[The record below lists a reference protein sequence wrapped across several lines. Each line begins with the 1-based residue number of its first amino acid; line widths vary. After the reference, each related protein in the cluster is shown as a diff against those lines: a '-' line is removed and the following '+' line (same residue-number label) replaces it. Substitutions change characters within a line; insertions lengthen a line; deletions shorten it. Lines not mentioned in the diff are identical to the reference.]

1 MLMRRILLFVSFVA
15 CAVTSYAQK
24 HSLGVAL
31 EGTLELLNKG
41 QVAEAY
47 AYWNDNSKDY
57 KTDSLYIWASAVA
70 AQNFMGQGC
79 FAETETM
86 LNNSEQTLNQL
97 KSNSYWWYQQWGY
110 LSTRKA
116 MLFGS
121 MHDYTLARTSAV
133 DAKIAFEQ
141 ISYRGLD
148 YALALAVL
156 SETALAKGDQVL
168 ARTFAGQALYYAV
181 LVYTTN
187 TLDKNDYPYFS
198 YIFRENG
205 IIELS
210 LGYYEYAINSFEA
223 LKGLNSQLNYDD
235 PNIDLYLGMAYV
247 YNGNYEK
254 ALTILTPYYANCS
267 LLQSKISSG
276 IHCLYAK
283 YRLGHTDIAQLAYEV
298 AKLQADNTSRMF
310 SFMSDQEKEK
320 WWMSNENTIISLADA
335 ILLQS
340 GINDVNGIIANNEI
354 FSKGLLLR
362 SSNMLK
368 AAALESRDERIV
380 SSYYTLEGLKGKL
393 SETSEKAEQTILKQ
407 EITTLE
413 KELQRELN
421 ISVNDVTSW
430 QDIACS
436 LSNKDVALEFVRFNS
451 LEQENE
457 ADYYAIIVK
466 KGVKE
471 PKILHLFKESSL
483 KQIVGIQGNKRIDR
497 YITEL
502 YSTGDPKNRG
512 ADLYQLIWA
521 SLEQE
526 IKGASTIY
534 YSPAGMLNSV
544 SLQGISNGKQ
554 CLGQKYVMHLVSSIG
569 EIPHIKSASSN
580 RCNRAVIF
588 GGVQYDAE
596 ETELVQASRAY
607 SRGNS
612 EMWETGVLEVRSG
625 WKHLPG
631 TETEAKEIGSIMM
644 NNGYTVE
651 ILSGLKANEESFK
664 ALSGKDINTIHIAT
678 HGFFL
683 SEQKDI
689 KKNAFLN
696 PTMSNNIG
704 RVDPMLRSGLLF
716 AGANRAWT
724 GKRSI
729 DGIDDGI
736 LTAKEVA
743 SLNFSKVKL
752 IVLSACQTGL
762 GDVESNEGVYGLQR
776 AFKLAGAETLIMSLW
791 EVDDKATS
799 LLMKT
804 FYEDYFNGKA
814 KDVAFRNAINKVR
827 SYKDENGNTPFSS
840 PYYWSAFVMM
850 D

>member
-1 MLMRRILLFVSFVA
+1 MRRILLFIIFVA

-24 HSLGVAL
+24 HPLGVAL

-47 AYWNDNSKDY
+47 AYWNDNSKAY
-57 KTDSLYIWASAVA
+57 KADSLYIWASAVA
-70 AQNFMGQGC
+70 AQNFMGRGC

-97 KSNSYWWYQQWGY
+97 KSNSYWWHQQWGY

-116 MLFGS
+116 LLYGS
-121 MHDYTLARTSAV
+121 MHNYTLARNSAV
-133 DAKIAFEQ
+133 AAKIAFEK

-148 YALALAVL
+148 YAFALAVL
-156 SETALAKGDQVL
+156 SEAALAKGNQVL

-181 LVYTTN
+181 QVYTN
-187 TLDKNDYPYFS
+187 SPDKNDYPYFS

-210 LGYYEYAINSFEA
+210 LGYYENAIKSFETI
-223 LKGLNSQLNYDD
+223 KGLNNQLNYND
-235 PNIDLYLGMAYV
+235 PNIDMYLGIAYV
-247 YNGNYEK
+247 NNGNYEK

-267 LLQSKISSG
+267 LLQSKILSG

-298 AKLQADNTSRMF
+298 AKLQADNTSLMF

-320 WWMSNENTIISLADA
+320 WWMSNENSIISLVDA

-340 GINDVNGIIANNEI
+340 GIKDVNGIIADNEI

-368 AAALESRDERIV
+368 VAALESSDERIV

-393 SETSEKAEQTILKQ
+393 SETSEKAEQTLLEQ
-407 EITTLE
+407 EISTLE
-413 KELQRELN
+413 KELQRKLN

-430 QDIACS
+430 QDVAAS

-451 LEQENE
+451 LEQDDE

-466 KGVKE
+466 NSYKE
-471 PKILHLFKESSL
+471 PKIFHLFNESSL
-483 KQIVGIQGNKRIDR
+483 KQIIGNQGNRRIDR

-502 YSTGDPKNRG
+502 YSTGAPQDRG
-512 ADLYQLIWA
+512 TELYQLIWA
-521 SLEQE
+521 SLESE

-544 SLQGISNGKQ
+544 SLQAISNGKQ

-569 EIPHIKSASSN
+569 EIPRIKSTSSN
-580 RCNRAVIF
+580 RGNRAVIF

-596 ETELVQASRAY
+596 ESDLIQASRAY

-612 EMWETGVLEVRSG
+612 ELWESGALEVRSG
-625 WKHLPG
+625 WRRLPG
-631 TETEAKEIGSIMM
+631 TEIEAKEIGSILTNM
-644 NNGYTVE
+644 GYAVE
-651 ILSGLKANEESFK
+651 TLSGVKANEESFK

-689 KKNAFLN
+689 KKNAFFN
-696 PTMSNNIG
+696 PTMSDNIG

-736 LTAKEVA
+736 LTAKEIA
-743 SLNFSKVKL
+743 ALNFSKVKL
-752 IVLSACQTGL
+752 IVMSACQTGL
-762 GDVESNEGVYGLQR
+762 GDVEANEGVYGLQR

-804 FYEDYFNGKA
+804 FYEDYLNGKV
-814 KDVAFRNAINKVR
+814 KDMAFRNAINKVR

-840 PYYWSAFVMM
+840 PYYWAAFIMM